1 MQIAH
6 LYLKQSSSGSKVNW
20 KATVTGN
27 CHAGF
32 GKGRFETC
40 CKVTRG
46 PPTSSEAQ
54 CCDSKYDP
62 VADFVPPTLHGDRLN
77 DAMIRDTLLGHRA

>member
-46 PPTSSEAQ
+46 PPTSSGNA
-54 CCDSKYDP
+54 
-62 VADFVPPTLHGDRLN
+62 
-77 DAMIRDTLLGHRA
+77 RAAYFIVLCNIDLRIELPARFKLD